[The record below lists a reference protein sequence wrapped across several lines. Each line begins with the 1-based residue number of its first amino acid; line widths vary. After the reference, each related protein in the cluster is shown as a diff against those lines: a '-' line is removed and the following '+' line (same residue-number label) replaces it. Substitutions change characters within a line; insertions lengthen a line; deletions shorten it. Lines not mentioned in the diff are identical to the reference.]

1 MAVFRV
7 KDRVSLSRSSGETLV
22 VRSTKSRS
30 FNHSTNQSSDEPTC
44 LPLPL
49 SLLLLPRTFRWR
61 RRLFFFREISG
72 RFSSFAV
79 FTRGYAVIFP
89 KRGCKT
95 GKRVIPGLSG
105 DPFDA
110 FFALQK
116 ELLGRLHPET
126 GAVLLRT
133 LIETPPEDPVH
144 PASGNS
150 VCPREF
156 RNGTAVLDFLLNRL
170 DQRGNV
176 CRLFAD
182 LIPNLQENLE
192 RGGGRPVQKGRILF
206 PVPAAG
212 SSARP
217 LQ

>member
-1 MAVFRV
+1 MRTENCDGSFPGQGQGVLVAVQRR
-7 KDRVSLSRSSGETLV
+7 DAGRAEHEIPIIQ
-22 VRSTKSRS
+22 S

-79 FTRGYAVIFP
+79 LTRGYAVIFP

-110 FFALQK
+110 LFALQK
-116 ELLGRLHPET
+116 ELLGRLHPEA

-133 LIETPPEDPVH
+133 LIETPPENPVH
-144 PASGNS
+144 PASGKS
-150 VCPREF
+150 VFPCEF

-170 DQRGNV
+170 EQGGDVR
-176 CRLFAD
+176 RLFAD

-192 RGGGRPVQKGRILF
+192 CGGGRRYSVTR
-206 PVPAAG
+206 
-212 SSARP
+212 
-217 LQ
+217 